1 MPDLEINKL
10 LLHLQTNLKLHKT
23 YLSMQNSTDK
33 LLKTIIEGIQEKKG
47 HRIVTANLKGIKD
60 CICKYFVICQANSPS
75 HAEAV
80 AGSISDMV
88 REHLGEKAIGV
99 SGLENAYWIAMDYG
113 DIMVHVMLPD
123 AREFYDLE
131 HLWAD
136 AVLTEIADID

>member
-10 LLHLQTNLKLHKT
+10 LLHLQTNLELHKT

-60 CICKYFVICQANSPS
+60 CICQYFVICQANSPS

-88 REHLGEKAIGV
+88 RERLGEKAIGV